1 MATKKSNKP
10 TRSKKTSSGTL
21 IPDQMLE
28 NAGVVPYVDERDL
41 REAKS
46 RKSYR
51 LHSPLLQQLRMIPA
65 PEESD
70 EVLITRLR
78 DGDQEASFLLLVK
91 HYKYIVAKVI
101 ELTNGHW
108 YSDDILQAGALGLY
122 EAAMRF
128 EFERKHTFLTYAHYW
143 ILKFLYIAI
152 RDDLLPLGGLGLG
165 RDYKE
170 RLFNFIKYTM
180 MGLSDGEIM
189 ERLGINATK
198 LTELKILNNVA
209 SRMNSLDSMVSNNPD
224 DDDLDPLNAQGIPTH
239 LSAES
244 EYISHEFLDYIE
256 EIVRDLATTDELA
269 AEVANYRLGING
281 HEQLDKPE
289 ICVRLS
295 ITKKEFEHLKRT
307 GNRFLKVQMISDG
320 WYEAKQSEMLEVYKW
335 EAEQAKKELQP

>member
-1 MATKKSNKP
+1 MVTK
-10 TRSKKTSSGTL
+10 RSKKSATSKPITGGSG
-21 IPDQMLE
+21 IPSQMLE
-28 NAGVVPYVDERDL
+28 DAGVVSYVDERDIK
-41 REAKS
+41 EASS
-46 RKSYR
+46 RKRYGLR
-51 LHSPLLQQLRMIPA
+51 SPLLQQLRVIPA
-65 PEESD
+65 PTESD

-78 DGDQEASFLLLVK
+78 EGDKEASFALLCK

-128 EFERKHTFLTYAHYW
+128 DFTRKHTFLTYAHYW
-143 ILKFLYIAI
+143 ILKYLYIAI

-198 LTELKILNNVA
+198 LTELKILNNA
-209 SRMNSLDSMVSNNPD
+209 ASPSRMNSLDSMVSNNPE

-244 EYISHEFLDYIE
+244 EFINREFLDYVE
-256 EIVRDLATTDELA
+256 EKVRDLANTDPIA

-281 HEQLDKPE
+281 HDQLEKPE
-289 ICVRLS
+289 ICAKLQL
-295 ITKKEFEHLKRT
+295 TKKE
-307 GNRFLKVQMISDG
+307 
-320 WYEAKQSEMLEVYKW
+320 YENG
-335 EAEQAKKELQP
+335 